1 MIFLFII
8 HYFCQHLVSWLD
20 RSVPINNSIQPKIS
34 NLQHQIMNRELWRMW
49 QEEWWVE
56 KQARCDGLDLKDL
69 SKAHMQKASSQS
81 VVLGEGGNFGR
92 WGLVQAG
99 LTTGNVS
106 LKGTLTCWSFS
117 VLLFFQDEVNL
128 SHTLPTMKSA
138 FPKTQ
143 WKWDHLTLGWTLYN
157 EKPSKVLLL
166 AFLTV
171 IRN

>member
-1 MIFLFII
+1 MIFHFVI

-81 VVLGEGGNFGR
+81 VALGEGGNFGR

-106 LKGTLTCWSFS
+106 LKGILTCWSFS
-117 VLLFFQDEVNL
+117 VLLFFQDELNL
-128 SHTLPTMKSA
+128 SHTLHTIPWCLLFQRPNGNGAIWPWAEPSTMRSQAKFYFWHFS
-138 FPKTQ
+138 Q
-143 WKWDHLTLGWTLYN
+143 W
-157 EKPSKVLLL
+157 
-166 AFLTV
+166 
-171 IRN
+171 